1 MNSGRGGAPLLAL
14 DVWGFE
20 GMGARYYEPTS
31 GRFLSADP
39 MGHAA
44 SPSLYDFAG
53 GDPVNFFDPSGR
65 NVWGTNLTAGEFWG
79 GVGSGLLTGVGNVG
93 YAAVTAPGRLISTVG
108 SGYQQIGGLA
118 VDVANGSLF
127 SDLSL
132 MSSHPVTTIEV
143 TLGVEANMVKGIAQ
157 QAQTSQGLA
166 NLSTDL
172 ALGLVLGNVTT
183 QGTPLLGQ
191 NFGKL
196 GTVVEDPEMSITGF
210 TVHGFDAA
218 DARGLTFDTMTGIV
232 SDPTVALQQSAG
244 KYLLISEN
252 GAVALTSDGMIVT
265 TYPASEFDANV
276 AAILDEAAA
285 ASTISNL
292 QAASIAALNGAAPLT
307 NSACPPQK

>member
-1 MNSGRGGAPLLAL
+1 
-14 DVWGFE
+14 
-20 GMGARYYEPTS
+20 
-31 GRFLSADP
+31 
-39 MGHAA
+39 
-44 SPSLYDFAG
+44 
-53 GDPVNFFDPSGR
+53 
-65 NVWGTNLTAGEFWG
+65 
-79 GVGSGLLTGVGNVG
+79 
-93 YAAVTAPGRLISTVG
+93 
-108 SGYQQIGGLA
+108 
-118 VDVANGSLF
+118 
-127 SDLSL
+127 
-132 MSSHPVTTIEV
+132 
-143 TLGVEANMVKGIAQ
+143 
-157 QAQTSQGLA
+157 
-166 NLSTDL
+166 L